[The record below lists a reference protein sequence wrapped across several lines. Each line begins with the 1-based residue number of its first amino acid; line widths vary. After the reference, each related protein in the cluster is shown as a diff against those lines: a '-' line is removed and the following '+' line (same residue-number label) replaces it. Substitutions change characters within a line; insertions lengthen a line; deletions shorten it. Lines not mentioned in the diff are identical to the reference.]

1 MKHRISVRVLVLDDD
16 DALVRRVRGWLEEA
30 GFEVLA
36 YRTAAEALPALERVA
51 CAAALVDLNLGEADG
66 ATVIAAVRAAAP
78 TTRIVALAAFPDVA
92 TVLAAVRAGANDV
105 LEKPLQPGALL
116 AALERQLAQIGLGAR
131 GEDDFNA
138 RLGARLRQV
147 RQEQGLTLGSVAE
160 AAGLSAAALSQI
172 ELGRSATSTWTLAR
186 ICMAL
191 RMPLARV
198 CDGV

>member
-1 MKHRISVRVLVLDDD
+1 MVLDDD
-16 DALVRRVRGWLEEA
+16 EALVRRVRGWLEEA
-30 GFEVLA
+30 DFEVLA
-36 YRTAAEALPALERVA
+36 YGSAAEALPALERVA
-51 CAAALVDLNLGEADG
+51 IAAALVDLNLGAAEG
-66 ATVIAAVRAAAP
+66 AAVIGAVRAVAP
-78 TTRIVALAAFPDVA
+78 PTRIIAMAAFPDVA

-105 LEKPLQPGALL
+105 LEKPLQPAALL

-147 RQEQGLTLGSVAE
+147 RQEQGQTLGSVAE

-172 ELGRSATSTWTLAR
+172 ELGRTATSTWTLAR

-191 RMPLARV
+191 RVPLARV
-198 CDGV
+198 CEGI